1 MGREAPLEQSADTF
15 LFSLRAWA
23 RSASPPALCWLPGPG
38 CVCRGGGGRGGGVTA
53 ALPQRPLAFPRERA
67 ARRPRRVTGR
77 GAGARRGEAGGWR
90 RDWRVLLLFSRV
102 RPERDARGSGPGR
115 SVRAREAGLAVPRA
129 APLAA
134 GHGPRRPGRPP
145 GAMGLCCCKA
155 WSGHLRAPKGNSRR
169 ARAPRARGFC
179 APGAAS
185 SGCGRG
191 CEPLLGDLP
200 AVSRGLPTPASAWD
214 GLRCGCK
221 SRDCEL
227 GLCVQELPWLRR
239 AGWGRGLE
247 TGGSGPSWAAGPPSS
262 LLGRRCPGWS
272 SAGGARPAPASA
284 PPLRLTAGSGPIHS
298 PRPPLFRLE
307 PRASDSISKSHGG
320 TCEGSGFRNAGLL
333 SESSP
338 RTRLLAPPEVWQPL
352 AGALLTSPWTDRHD
366 ARDFRKIN

>member
-1 MGREAPLEQSADTF
+1 M
-15 LFSLRAWA
+15 
-23 RSASPPALCWLPGPG
+23 
-38 CVCRGGGGRGGGVTA
+38 TA

-115 SVRAREAGLAVPRA
+115 SVRAREAVLAVPRA

-155 WSGHLRAPKGNSRR
+155 WRGHLRAPKGNSRR

-200 AVSRGLPTPASAWD
+200 AVSRGLRTPASAWD

-227 GLCVQELPWLRR
+227 GSCLARASRSSPGSAAPAGAGGWRR
-239 AGWGRGLE
+239 EGAGRRGLRVRQVHCW
-247 TGGSGPSWAAGPPSS
+247 GGVAPAAGPLQGEPGQRLRLRRRERAHSFPS
-262 LLGRRCPGWS
+262 
-272 SAGGARPAPASA
+272 PASVQ
-284 PPLRLTAGSGPIHS
+284 T
-298 PRPPLFRLE
+298 
-307 PRASDSISKSHGG
+307 
-320 TCEGSGFRNAGLL
+320 
-333 SESSP
+333 
-338 RTRLLAPPEVWQPL
+338 
-352 AGALLTSPWTDRHD
+352 
-366 ARDFRKIN
+366 